1 MKAIKYSEP
10 RLDRL
15 RQQLTAWR
23 RDGNRYQR
31 TPEPVW
37 REAAELAQVLG
48 ISRVAQA
55 LRLNYTA
62 LKRRLAVTVVPAAR
76 RPAFVELQCPPPPA
90 PSGECRIC
98 LQDTDGGQMTMAMAS
113 VDAVVLR
120 ELAQA
125 FWRRSL

>member
-76 RPAFVELQCPPPPA
+76 RPAFVELKCPPPPA

-98 LQDTDGGQMTMAMAS
+98 LQHTEGGQMTVAMAS
-113 VDAVVLR
+113 ADAVVLR

>member
-15 RQQLTAWR
+15 RQRLTAWR
-23 RDGNRYQR
+23 RDGNRYRR
-31 TPEPVW
+31 TPEPFW

-62 LKRRLAVTVVPAAR
+62 LKRRLAVTVVPEAR
-76 RPAFVELQCPPPPA
+76 MPAFVELQRPPAA

-98 LQDTDGGQMTMAMAS
+98 LQDTDGGQMTVAMAS
-113 VDAVVLR
+113 ADAVVLR

-125 FWRRSL
+125 FWQRSL

>member
-15 RQQLTAWR
+15 RQQLSAWR

-31 TPEPVW
+31 TPEAVW

-62 LKRRLAVTVVPAAR
+62 LKRRLAVTVVPEAR

>member
-15 RQQLTAWR
+15 RRQLTAWR
-23 RDGNRYQR
+23 RDGNRNHR

-48 ISRVAQA
+48 ISPVAQA

-62 LKRRLAVTVVPAAR
+62 LKRRLAVTVVPEAR
-76 RPAFVELQCPPPPA
+76 RPAFVELKCPPPA

-120 ELAQA
+120 ELAQV
-125 FWRRSL
+125 FWRRRL

>member
-1 MKAIKYSEP
+1 MTAIKYSEP
-10 RLDRL
+10 RLDKL

-62 LKRRLAVTVVPAAR
+62 LKRRLAVTVVPAAQ
-76 RPAFVELQCPPPPA
+76 RPAFVELQYPPSA

-98 LQDTDGGQMTMAMAS
+98 LQDTDGGQMTVAMAS
-113 VDAVVLR
+113 ADAVVLR